1 MRYTNRVC
9 RPGEEPY
16 ELCEGINI
24 FYVDIVSLDVDYPIN
39 VYGTVIARDSID
51 LKCVYLFRRNRD
63 ESELINSKVPR
74 RTSYEISI

>member
-1 MRYTNRVC
+1 
-9 RPGEEPY
+9 
-16 ELCEGINI
+16 
-24 FYVDIVSLDVDYPIN
+24 VDIVSLDVDYPIN